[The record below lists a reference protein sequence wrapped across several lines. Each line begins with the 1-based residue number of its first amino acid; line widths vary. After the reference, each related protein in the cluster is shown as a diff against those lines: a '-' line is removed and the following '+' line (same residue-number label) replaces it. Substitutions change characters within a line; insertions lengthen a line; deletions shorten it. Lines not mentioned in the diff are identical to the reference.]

1 MAATLP
7 WQARAW
13 DTTPPSLHLVERTLG
28 VTTARLPSFVID
40 TVHSVTGPVVARLRR
55 HHYQTPNETE
65 YMHMKRLQEKVAIIT
80 GGSGGIGQETA
91 ARFLAE
97 GASVVLVDID
107 QAGLDA
113 ARQALGG
120 GDRVLTARADV
131 SNEDDVRQYVQTT
144 LDRFGR
150 IDVFFNNAGI
160 EGKVAPLHEQ
170 DIAMFDKVLAIN
182 VRGAYLG
189 LKHVLPHMYKAGTG
203 SVINTSS
210 VAGLD
215 GSPGVLPYVT
225 SKHAL
230 TGMTKVAA
238 IEAAAHG
245 VRVNSVHPSPVNTR
259 MMRSLEAGFAP
270 DDAEGAKAD
279 LEKAIPLGRY
289 GEPADI
295 ANLVLFLASD
305 ESRFI
310 TGAQVRI
317 DGGMGAL

>member
-1 MAATLP
+1 
-7 WQARAW
+7 
-13 DTTPPSLHLVERTLG
+13 
-28 VTTARLPSFVID
+28 
-40 TVHSVTGPVVARLRR
+40 
-55 HHYQTPNETE
+55 
-65 YMHMKRLQEKVAIIT
+65 MKRLQDKIAIIT
-80 GGSGGIGQETA
+80 GGSGGIGKATA
-91 ARFLAE
+91 ARLLEE
-97 GASVVLVDID
+97 GARVILVDLD

-113 ARQALGG
+113 TVRELDA
-120 GDRVLTARADV
+120 GDRVLAVQADV
-131 SNEDDVRQYVQTT
+131 ASEADVQRYVQAT

-160 EGKVAPLHEQ
+160 EGKVAPLEQ
-170 DIAMFDKVLAIN
+170 QDTAMFDKVIAIN

-189 LKHVLPHMYKAGTG
+189 LKHVLPHMYRAGSG

-215 GSPGVLPYVT
+215 GSADVLPYVT

-238 IEAAAHG
+238 IEAARHG

-270 DDAEGAKAD
+270 DDAEAAKAAM
-279 LEKAIPLGRY
+279 EKAIPLGRY
-289 GEPADI
+289 GEPGDI

-310 TGAQVRI
+310 TGAQYRI